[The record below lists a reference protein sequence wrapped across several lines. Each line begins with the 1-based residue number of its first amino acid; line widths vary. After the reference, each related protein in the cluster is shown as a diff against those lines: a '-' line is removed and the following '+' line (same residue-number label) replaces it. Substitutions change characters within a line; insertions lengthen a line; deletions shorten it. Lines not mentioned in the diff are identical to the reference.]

1 MGHRVAYYEME
12 LSIDAEELN
21 RIGRTYGEVADALFN
36 ALHGIRCDVRVTKR
50 CEHGA
55 ADYDGC
61 EEC

>member
-21 RIGRTYGEVADALFN
+21 GIGWTYGEVADALCN
-36 ALHGIRCDVRVTKR
+36 AIHGIRFDVRVTKR

-55 ADYDGC
+55 ADNDGC
-61 EEC
+61 E